1 MGFRRHRRSV
11 AGPTRIDDIE
21 MFKSNP
27 WKNRGLGKGMPCR
40 LWKKNFS
47 RRLALKAVLAMPL
60 SAGAA
65 QEPTSASSEQELAD
79 LVRKTEARASAF
91 MRGDMDRWSGLTRIA
106 DDFTLMQPFGGEASR
121 GFDMSPERLAR
132 LASYFR
138 NGDAKVELVQS
149 YASGD
154 LAVLAVIERQHGEVG
169 GLPDQDWSLRV
180 TLVYRRQAGQWWLV
194 HRHADPLVRHVGL
207 EAAAAL
213 ARGAHLDRRG

>member
-1 MGFRRHRRSV
+1 M
-11 AGPTRIDDIE
+11 I
-21 MFKSNP
+21 KSNR
-27 WKNRGLGKGMPCR
+27 W
-40 LWKKNFS
+40 
-47 RRLALKAVLAMPL
+47 RRFALKAALAMPL

-65 QEPTSASSEQELAD
+65 QQPMSANSEQELAD

-91 MRGDMDRWSGLTRIA
+91 MRGDMDKWAELTRIA

-154 LAVLAVIERQHGEVG
+154 LVVAKEL
-169 GLPDQDWSLRV
+169 D
-180 TLVYRRQAGQWWLV
+180 LV
-194 HRHADPLVRHVGL
+194 
-207 EAAAAL
+207 
-213 ARGAHLDRRG
+213 

>member
-1 MGFRRHRRSV
+1 LKWDLSGT
-11 AGPTRIDDIE
+11 AGQSPVPREWKDTE
-21 MFKSNP
+21 MFKL
-27 WKNRGLGKGMPCR
+27 NR
-40 LWKKNFS
+40 W
-47 RRLALKAVLAMPL
+47 RRLALNAALAMPL
-60 SAGAA
+60 SASAA
-65 QEPTSASSEQELAD
+65 QEPMSTSLEQELVD

-106 DDFTLMQPFGGEASR
+106 EDFTLMQPFGGEASR

-180 TLVYRRQAGQWWLV
+180 TLVFRRSGDRWQLV
-194 HRHADPLVRHVGL
+194 HRHADPLVREISWDL
-207 EAAAAL
+207 FARI
-213 ARGAHLDRRG
+213 ARGDASA